1 MILSFKISLI
11 SKLPQFP
18 LNNPNANSSLLRIS
32 RRRNATASRIA
43 FLALVPFRG
52 GQADCPRAERNL
64 CGVAAAAVVP
74 SAIHAP
80 LTGLFFIA
88 TAPER
93 STQAAERF
101 SPPGNGDTRKQGRKG
116 SVLGKSV
123 RAAGGFAVENQSPVR
138 SCKQG

>member
-11 SKLPQFP
+11 STLLQFP
-18 LNNPNANSSLLRIS
+18 LNNPNANSSLSRIS
-32 RRRNATASRIA
+32 RRRNATAFRIA
-43 FLALVPFRG
+43 FLALAPFRG

-64 CGVAAAAVVP
+64 CGVAAVVP

>member
-1 MILSFKISLI
+1 MEAPASTPMKGALLIGNTDGSNGERGRGIVGSMPPRCLSTL
-11 SKLPQFP
+11 LPSFR
-18 LNNPNANSSLLRIS
+18 LSS
-32 RRRNATASRIA
+32 
-43 FLALVPFRG
+43 
-52 GQADCPRAERNL
+52 
-64 CGVAAAAVVP
+64 AAAAVVP